1 MGYTTRDDDGGCG
14 WNGYHVHQGTLV
26 GCMPVNGSFSPTTTY
41 GVWDVFRN
49 INAIDY
55 AESLALCDG

>member
-1 MGYTTRDDDGGCG
+1 
-14 WNGYHVHQGTLV
+14 
-26 GCMPVNGSFSPTTTY
+26 MPVNGSFSPTTTY